1 MHLTFYSSQFVIVSM
16 DEVTIER
23 FLEVSSQPTWFF
35 QWYEGKKS
43 SSKKENGPFF
53 LLVLSSSQLDKLVLG
68 HNAPASK
75 CIFSK
80 TYKSRDLHGGYSAPE
95 YGIWHGSFSF
105 KIVFIL
111 FSVGFF
117 SWGWVSTT

>member
-1 MHLTFYSSQFVIVSM
+1 MKSPLR
-16 DEVTIER
+16 D

-68 HNAPASK
+68 HNAPVFN
-75 CIFSK
+75 IFFEK
-80 TYKSRDLHGGYSAPE
+80 TVKNIKELDT
-95 YGIWHGSFSF
+95 SFMD
-105 KIVFIL
+105 VL
-111 FSVGFF
+111 N
-117 SWGWVSTT
+117 